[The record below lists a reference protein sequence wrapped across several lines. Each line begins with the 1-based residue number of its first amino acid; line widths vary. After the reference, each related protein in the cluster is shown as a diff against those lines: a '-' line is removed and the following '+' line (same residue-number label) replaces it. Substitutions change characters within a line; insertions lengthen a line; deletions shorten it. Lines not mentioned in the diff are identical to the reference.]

1 MSGLELVSVN
11 NDLALDVK
19 RNEIKNKIIARI
31 SELGITVA
39 TYRLNNEFLL
49 LICNLVEHLVN
60 KKKYKIDKKVLV
72 VEILNQLFT
81 LNAVEKANV
90 ESNIEFLWNN
100 KNIKKVSAFKL
111 FCVGVKEYFGFT
123 KK

>member
-31 SELGITVA
+31 NELGITVA

-72 VEILNQLFT
+72 TEILNQLFT
-81 LNAVEKANV
+81 LNAVEKNNV

-100 KNIKKVSAFKL
+100 KNIKKVSAWKL
-111 FCVGVKEYFGFT
+111 FCVGIKEYFSP
-123 KK
+123 KKG

>member
-11 NDLALDVK
+11 NDLAFDVK
-19 RNEIKNKIIARI
+19 RTEIKNKIIARVN
-31 SELGITVA
+31 ELGITIA

-49 LICNLVEHLVN
+49 LVCNLVEHLVN

-100 KNIKKVSAFKL
+100 KNIKSVSRWKL
-111 FCVGVKEYFGFT
+111 FCVGVKECFGYT

>member
-1 MSGLELVSVN
+1 MSGLALVSVN

-31 SELGITVA
+31 NELGVTVA

-81 LNAVEKANV
+81 LNAVEKVNV
-90 ESNIEFLWNN
+90 ESNIEFLFNN

-111 FCVGVKEYFGFT
+111 FCCGVKEYFFG
-123 KK
+123 KKN

>member
-1 MSGLELVSVN
+1 MG
-11 NDLALDVK
+11 DK
-19 RNEIKNKIIARI
+19 
-31 SELGITVA
+31 
-39 TYRLNNEFLL
+39 NNEFLL

>member
-100 KNIKKVSAFKL
+100 KNIKKVSAWKL
-111 FCVGVKEYFGFT
+111 FCVGIKEYFSS
-123 KK
+123 KKG

>member
-11 NDLALDVK
+11 NDLALDMK
-19 RNEIKNKIIARI
+19 RNDIKSKIIARI
-31 SELGITVA
+31 NELGINTA

-72 VEILNQLFT
+72 IEILNQLFT
-81 LNAVEKANV
+81 LNVIGKTNV

-100 KNIKKVSAFKL
+100 KNIKKLSAFKL
-111 FCVGVKEYFGFT
+111 FCVGMKEYFYP
-123 KK
+123 KKG

>member
-31 SELGITVA
+31 NELGITVA

-111 FCVGVKEYFGFT
+111 FCVGVKECFGYT

>member
-1 MSGLELVSVN
+1 MSLELVSIN

-19 RNEIKNKIIARI
+19 RNEIKSKIIARI
-31 SELGITVA
+31 NELGITIT

-60 KKKYKIDKKVLV
+60 KKKYKIDKKILV

-111 FCVGVKEYFGFT
+111 FCVGVKECFGYT

>member
-100 KNIKKVSAFKL
+100 KNIKKVSA
-111 FCVGVKEYFGFT
+111 
-123 KK
+123 